1 MAHSGSMSRITPSR
15 RALRRRAGRLA
26 ATFGLLIVAGLVA
39 GGLFQ
44 YDFLAGLL
52 VVAAIVVAGSFI
64 LTLARLLA
72 RERPTQ
78 EAWAR
83 FVDWDEARERN
94 PSIPGTKAYWNYGQE
109 LLDSE
114 KND

>member
-1 MAHSGSMSRITPSR
+1 
-15 RALRRRAGRLA
+15 
-26 ATFGLLIVAGLVA
+26 LVA

-52 VVAAIVVAGSFI
+52 MIAAIVVAGFFI
-64 LTLARLLA
+64 LTIARLLT
-72 RERPTQ
+72 RERPTK

-109 LLDSE
+109 ILDR
-114 KND
+114 DRGD